1 MKQIITLLIAV
12 ALFSFISCSSDNPN
26 NGIEQIEIV
35 NRTTTENAE
44 ITYTTIKISGEIISD
59 NLNNVSS
66 RGVCWS
72 TNPNPTV
79 DDNVINSQNNILSQ
93 TINELTAN
101 TKYYFRIF
109 AINNSGVTYGENLS
123 FNTLSLNDTVWK
135 FATYYPPGPNTIGVT
150 LYSRVDLYGD
160 KTTRFDELDLPM
172 HCPGC
177 FITFGTWS
185 LNGNV
190 LTYIW
195 EGNDPNSST
204 YVYTGIL
211 NGMTINGTFT
221 HPTIPGT
228 WNAIPLN

>member
-1 MKQIITLLIAV
+1 MKKFITLLIV
-12 ALFSFISCSSDNPN
+12 IQLFSFFSCSSDNQN
-26 NGIEQIEIV
+26 NRVEQIEIV
-35 NRTTTENAE
+35 NKTTIENAA

-66 RGVCWS
+66 WGVCWS
-72 TNPNPTV
+72 KNPNPTV
-79 DDNVINSQNNILSQ
+79 DDNVTNSQNNIFSQ
-93 TINELTAN
+93 TINGLTA
-101 TKYYFRIF
+101 TTTYYFRIF
-109 AINNSGVTYGENLS
+109 VINNSVVSYGESLTFS
-123 FNTLSLNDTVWK
+123 TLSLNDTVWK
-135 FATYYPPGPNTIGVT
+135 FATYYPPGPNSIGVT
-150 LYSRVDLYGD
+150 LYSRIDLYGD

-211 NGMTINGTFT
+211 NGMTMNGTIT
-221 HPTIPGT
+221 PPNIAKT
-228 WNAIPLN
+228 WSAVPMN